1 MAIEVLE
8 TLADGRPTSVRLR
21 SEVDV
26 EGGIWRYEWGDVEVA
41 PTARVEWEFA
51 GLDPGDR
58 VELRLVGVEPFEDE
72 PPVDLDPFVEI
83 LERTP
88 AGLVGSIPRE
98 ARGRYRYLVDV
109 ERAGERIRLRCE
121 PSEMGGLDISGPPP

>member
-8 TLADGRPTSVRLR
+8 TLADGRPSSVRLR
-21 SEVDV
+21 SDVDV
-26 EGGIWRYEWGDVEVA
+26 AGGIWRYEWGDVEVA
-41 PTARVEWEFA
+41 PAARVEWELD
-51 GLDPGDR
+51 GLEAGDR
-58 VELRLVGVEPFEDE
+58 VEIRLVGVEPFDDE

-88 AGLVGSIPRE
+88 TGLVVRIPRE